1 MPNCSYHQKVQCL
14 EYNASMIPKIFFS
27 LFGLMILTGC
37 SMNTP
42 NPTTSPTPQSAPPL
56 ATPTTAQQP
65 TLSSK
70 GLDAFEQN
78 RRLGRGVNLG
88 NALEAPKEGEWGVT
102 LQEEY
107 FSLIQAAGFDS
118 VRIPIRWSTHAS
130 QTAPYTIEAAFFE
143 RVDWAVNQAIQNDL
157 QVVINMHHY
166 EEIFKDPAGH
176 QERYLA
182 LWEQIAAHYKD
193 YPDNLVFEILNEPN
207 HQLTAPLWNDLLV
220 KALAVVRQTNPER
233 NVIIGPA
240 EWNSLYKLSDL
251 RLPEDDRQLIVTF
264 HYYQPFQFTHQG
276 AEWADGSE
284 AWLGTTWT
292 STPAQEKALERD
304 LDLAAGWA
312 EENNRPLYL
321 GEFGAYSK
329 ADMDSR
335 ARWTEAVAHQAEER
349 GMSWAYWEFC
359 AGFGVYDPQL
369 KIWINPLLNALIP
382 PP

>member
-1 MPNCSYHQKVQCL
+1 
-14 EYNASMIPKIFFS
+14 MIQVIVLS
-27 LFGLMILTGC
+27 LLSLMILTGC

-42 NPTTSPTPQSAPPL
+42 IPTTTPTSAP
-56 ATPTTAQQP
+56 QP
-65 TLSSK
+65 NPADK

-78 RRLGRGVNLG
+78 KRLGRGVNLG

-143 RVDWAVNQAIQNDL
+143 RVDWAVDQAIRNNL

-166 EEIFKDPAGH
+166 EEIFKDPAAH
-176 QERYLA
+176 EERYLA
-182 LWEQIAAHYKD
+182 LWEQIAEHYQD

-207 HQLTAPLWNDLLV
+207 NKLTAPLWNDLLV

-240 EWNSLYKLSDL
+240 EWNSLEKLSDL
-251 RLPEDDRQLIVTF
+251 RLPEDDRHILVTF
-264 HYYQPFQFTHQG
+264 HYYQPFHFTHQG

-292 STPAQEKALERD
+292 GTPAQEKALKRD

-312 EENNRPLYL
+312 EKNNRPLYL
-321 GEFGAYSK
+321 GEFGAYSR
-329 ADMDSR
+329 ADMDWR
-335 ARWTEAVAHQAEER
+335 ARWTETVARQAEER

-369 KIWINPLLNALIP
+369 KIWINPLLNALLP
-382 PP
+382 PQ

>member
-1 MPNCSYHQKVQCL
+1 
-14 EYNASMIPKIFFS
+14 MIQVIVLS
-27 LFGLMILTGC
+27 LLSLMILTGC

-42 NPTTSPTPQSAPPL
+42 IPTTTPTSAP
-56 ATPTTAQQP
+56 QP
-65 TLSSK
+65 NPADK

-78 RRLGRGVNLG
+78 KRLGRGVNLG

-143 RVDWAVNQAIQNDL
+143 RVDWAVDQAIGNNL

-166 EEIFKDPAGH
+166 EEIFKDPAAH
-176 QERYLA
+176 EERYLA
-182 LWEQIAAHYKD
+182 LWEQIAEHYQD
-193 YPDNLVFEILNEPN
+193 YPDSLVFEILNEPN
-207 HQLTAPLWNDLLV
+207 NKLTGPLWNDLLV

-240 EWNSLYKLSDL
+240 EWNSLEKLSDL
-251 RLPEDDRQLIVTF
+251 RLPEDDRHILVTF
-264 HYYQPFQFTHQG
+264 HYYQPFHFTHQG

-292 STPAQEKALERD
+292 GTPAQEKALKRD

-312 EENNRPLYL
+312 EKNNRPLYL
-321 GEFGAYSK
+321 GEFGAYSR
-329 ADMDSR
+329 ADMDWR
-335 ARWTEAVAHQAEER
+335 ARWTEAVARQAEER

-369 KIWINPLLNALIP
+369 KIWINPLLNALLP
-382 PP
+382 PQ

>member
-1 MPNCSYHQKVQCL
+1 MKPP
-14 EYNASMIPKIFFS
+14 A
-27 LFGLMILTGC
+27 
-37 SMNTP
+37 
-42 NPTTSPTPQSAPPL
+42 PTTSSIPNSSLPLASPTPAPQL
-56 ATPTTAQQP
+56 T
-65 TLSSK
+65 SSRK
-70 GLDAFEQN
+70 GPDAFEQN
-78 RRLGRGVNLG
+78 KRLGRGVNLG

-107 FSLIQAAGFDS
+107 FNLIQSAGFDS

-130 QTAPYTIEAAFFE
+130 QASPYTIEAAFFE
-143 RVDWAVNQAIQNDL
+143 RVDWAVDQSIQNNL

-166 EEIFKDPAGH
+166 EEIFTDPAEH

-182 LWEQIAAHYKD
+182 LWKQIAAHYKD
-193 YPDNLVFEILNEPN
+193 YPDNLVFEILNEP
-207 HQLTAPLWNDLLV
+207 HDKLTAPLWNDLLV

-284 AWLGTTWT
+284 AWLGTTWMG
-292 STPAQEKALERD
+292 TPAQEKALERD

-312 EENNRPLYL
+312 EKNNRPLYL
-321 GEFGAYSK
+321 GEFGAYNK

-335 ARWTEAVAHQAEER
+335 ARWTAAVARQAEKR

-369 KIWINPLLNALIP
+369 QVWINPLLNALIP
-382 PP
+382 PQ